1 MSVNS
6 VGSVSKMNLGNLEKV
21 GEPQNGRQIYE
32 AKAANGTGFR
42 IDIDAKD
49 SFEFE
54 NSYKN
59 FQSAINNIDD
69 TKLAENSAKYDKKS
83 KNLLLASFGVSI
95 ATALTPAILM
105 FAKMKTAWKYPL
117 GILAGIAGGAVG
129 FLTPLIIGTKR
140 IQSQV
145 NNDVPEIAATM
156 NFQNSIKKLNAKV
169 TPILP
174 SQPETTPQQA

>member
-6 VGSVSKMNLGNLEKV
+6 VSSVPKMTLGNLEKV

-32 AKAANGTGFR
+32 AKAGNGEGFR

-69 TKLAENSAKYDKKS
+69 SKLAEKSAKYEKKA
-83 KNLLLASFGVSI
+83 KNLMFASFGMSLV
-95 ATALTPAILM
+95 TGLTPAILM
-105 FAKMKTAWKYPL
+105 FTKMKTAWKFPL
-117 GILAGIAGGAVG
+117 GFLTGIAGGLLG
-129 FLTPLIIGTKR
+129 FFGTLAMGTTR
-140 IQSQV
+140 MQLQV
-145 NNDVPEIAATM
+145 RKDLPEVTATM
-156 NFQNSIKKLNAKV
+156 NFQNSIRKLNAKV
-169 TPILP
+169 TPITP
-174 SQPETTPQQA
+174 EQSETTPKQA

>member
-1 MSVNS
+1 MSVNTL
-6 VGSVSKMNLGNLEKV
+6 GSVPKMTLGNLEKV

-32 AKAANGTGFR
+32 AKAGNGEGFR

-69 TKLAENSAKYDKKS
+69 SKLAEKSAKYEKKT
-83 KNLLLASFGVSI
+83 KNLMLASFGVSL
-95 ATALTPAILM
+95 ATGLTPLILM
-105 FAKMKTAWKYPL
+105 FAKVKTAWKYPL
-117 GILAGIAGGAVG
+117 GILAGIAGGVVG
-129 FLTPLIIGTKR
+129 FIGTLSVGAKR

-145 NNDVPEIAATM
+145 GKDLPEVTATM
-156 NFQNSIKKLNAKV
+156 NFQNSLKKLNAKV
-169 TPILP
+169 TPITP
-174 SQPETTPQQA
+174 EQPATTPQQA